1 MRPIIMASFAH
12 RTLALS
18 GKNWPSPGQ
27 TGYDSDTS
35 MLLSSC
41 RTERIQDLL
50 EGKRIPF
57 VRPVARFNLTF
68 WVQNVSTYCSRANSF
83 WGVYTILIHSI
94 LSAYWFS

>member
-1 MRPIIMASFAH
+1 
-12 RTLALS
+12 
-18 GKNWPSPGQ
+18 
-27 TGYDSDTS
+27 

-68 WVQNVSTYCSRANSF
+68 WVQNVST
-83 WGVYTILIHSI
+83 
-94 LSAYWFS
+94 